1 VRNAIV
7 TQDEQTDRLV
17 VVIASIEQSNQLSQE
32 LIQQDFYFTRVDNA
46 SGLIV
51 DAAVCLLVGIPHD
64 RMTRLTRLIKECCEP
79 RVKFI
84 PARLANQAMQIPP
97 VMIEAQVGGATVYT
111 FEVEHFE
118 RF

>member
-1 VRNAIV
+1 M
-7 TQDEQTDRLV
+7 TQEITNDRLV
-17 VVIASIEQSNQLSQE
+17 VIIASIEQAHQLSQE
-32 LIQQDFYFTRVDNA
+32 LVQHNFFFTRVDNA

-51 DAAVCLLVGIPHD
+51 DAAVCLLVGIPAS
-64 RMTRLTRLIKECCEP
+64 RMPTLTRLIKECCEP
-79 RVKFI
+79 RLKFI

>member
-1 VRNAIV
+1 MD
-7 TQDEQTDRLV
+7 QDTQTDRLV
-17 VVIASIEQSNQLSQE
+17 VIIASIEQAHQLAQE
-32 LIQQDFYFTRVDNA
+32 LIQHNFYFTRVDNA

-51 DAAVCLLVGIPHD
+51 DAAVCLLVGIPHN
-64 RMTRLTRLIKECCEP
+64 RVGLLTRLIKECCEP
-79 RVKFI
+79 RLKFI
-84 PARLANQAMQIPP
+84 PARLSNQAMQIPP

>member
-1 VRNAIV
+1 LE
-7 TQDEQTDRLV
+7 QDTLTDRLV
-17 VVIASIEQSNQLSQE
+17 VVVASIEQTNQLSQE
-32 LIQQDFYFTRVDNA
+32 LIQHHFYFTRIDNA

-51 DAAVCLLVGIPHD
+51 DAVVCLLVGIHHS
-64 RMTRLTRLIKECCEP
+64 RTSTLTRLIKECCEP
-79 RVKFI
+79 RLKFI
-84 PARLANQAMQIPP
+84 PARLSNQAMQIPP

>member
-1 VRNAIV
+1 MRDARV
-7 TQDEQTDRLV
+7 TQDLQIDRLV
-17 VVIASIEQSNQLSQE
+17 VIIASIEQSHQLSQE
-32 LIQQDFYFTRVDNA
+32 LIEHDFYFTRVDNA

-51 DAAVCLLVGIPHD
+51 DAAVCLMVGIPLN
-64 RMTRLTRLIKECCEP
+64 RMNLLTRLIKACCEP
-79 RVKFI
+79 RLKFI

-111 FEVEHFE
+111 FEVEQFE